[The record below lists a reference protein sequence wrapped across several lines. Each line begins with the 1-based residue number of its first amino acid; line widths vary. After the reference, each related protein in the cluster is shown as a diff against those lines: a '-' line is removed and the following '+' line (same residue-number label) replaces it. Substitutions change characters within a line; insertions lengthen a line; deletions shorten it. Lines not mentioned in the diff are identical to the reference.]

1 MKKIYL
7 LMLLLATVFVA
18 CSDDDDK
25 DKETPWEIK
34 MTIEVKKENEEIS
47 FTAYD
52 AISNAKIIES
62 VDWGDGNIDE
72 NISRDLTHYYSTG
85 TYNITVK
92 GKGEINWSCSD
103 NNITALDVTKCTTL
117 VCLSCGDNQLTSLDV
132 SKCPELYLLEC
143 TNNQLTLL
151 DVTQCPKLAR
161 FVCFNNQLTS
171 LDVTKCTNLMW
182 LNCSDNQLTSLDV
195 SKCPTLRELYCGGNN
210 FDNNAMNAIYNGL
223 PDQKGDD
230 YHGIINLYKD
240 DAKGNTTIA
249 LNKNW
254 KVEY

>member
-7 LMLLLATVFVA
+7 LMMLLATVFVA

-132 SKCPELYLLEC
+132 SKCP
-143 TNNQLTLL
+143 
-151 DVTQCPKLAR
+151 
-161 FVCFNNQLTS
+161 
-171 LDVTKCTNLMW
+171 
-182 LNCSDNQLTSLDV
+182 
-195 SKCPTLRELYCGGNN
+195 TLRELYCGGNN